1 MNLDLTKYS
10 DKTLC
15 LIYKE
20 YINDKKKVFS
30 THNIESDFPNVN
42 REEFRYSLDEL
53 KSNKLINLDI
63 LGNYS
68 LTSDGIIYMEH
79 RFQNKVDK
87 VIDYISKL
95 IP

>member
-1 MNLDLTKYS
+1 MKNNLKNNLRY
-10 DKTLC
+10 
-15 LIYKE
+15 
-20 YINDKKKVFS
+20 F
-30 THNIESDFPNVN
+30 NIISQNKFWKIIWKIIWVN
-42 REEFRYSLDEL
+42 KL